1 MKTLPR
7 HSELA
12 KALVYWRY
20 EWNDE
25 AACQSQGAFGTK
37 STERPPALELSCTV
51 PVLASHTRNNLTAN
65 CAREQ
70 PLQPL
75 HWICSP
81 GIFRRCLL
89 PFSISAVYPS
99 TSEPHNLRH
108 TSHKTTFSF
117 HHIIRNRHALQMQT
131 TGLFL
136 YHVRP
141 GASQEDFLSDSHLV
155 MLKSRRLSVIA
166 PLKC

>member
-20 EWNDE
+20 ELNDE

-108 TSHKTTFSF
+108 TSHKTTFSSSPYNPEPSCPADANDGPLSLPCQAWCIAGGF
-117 HHIIRNRHALQMQT
+117 SQRQSSGHAQITAVVRHCPA
-131 TGLFL
+131 
-136 YHVRP
+136 
-141 GASQEDFLSDSHLV
+141 
-155 MLKSRRLSVIA
+155 
-166 PLKC
+166 